1 MGDRCRKIG
10 NDDRKK
16 PETCER
22 VKEIDTEGLTE
33 EEREREG
40 SIDRDK

>member
-22 VKEIDTEGLTE
+22 VEETNTETNTK
-33 EEREREG
+33 
-40 SIDRDK
+40 DRVIKRRKY